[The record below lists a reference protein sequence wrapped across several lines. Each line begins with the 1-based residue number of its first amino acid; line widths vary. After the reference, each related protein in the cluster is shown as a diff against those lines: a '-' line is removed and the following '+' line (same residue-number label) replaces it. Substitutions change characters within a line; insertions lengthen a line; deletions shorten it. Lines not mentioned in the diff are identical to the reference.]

1 MFKKLFIII
10 FLLISSNAFSQNINL
25 LPKPQELKLTGDKF
39 IINTNLSALIQ
50 NKKSDKLINYANEVI
65 RRISTRTGIFLGKEV
80 IFFNS
85 KDYNDKVIIDYK
97 NVVMPQ
103 LDNDESY
110 KININKN
117 NIHIQAQSDIGAMRA
132 LETLYQLVQN
142 DSINYFFPTLEIID
156 NPRFAWRGLMI
167 DVSRHFMPVDVI
179 KRNIN
184 VMALVKMNVLHLHL
198 SDNQSVRVES
208 KIYPQI
214 QEKCSNGE
222 YFTQEQLKE
231 IINYANS
238 KGIRVIPEFDIP
250 WHTTAWFAAFPELA
264 SKEENYTPETD
275 WGVFDPVF
283 NPAIE
288 ETYIFFDK
296 FFGEMASIFN
306 DEYFHIGGD
315 EGTDKHW
322 LSNKQI
328 TDFMKKHN
336 MKDVQSLHNYFN
348 LRILAILKKYNKKM
362 IGWDEILQPEMPK
375 DILIQSWR
383 GYKSLVEAA
392 TNGYNVILSNGY
404 YIDLIQPT
412 DFHYLN
418 DPLPD
423 TSNISDEA
431 KNRILGGEAT
441 MWSEVVTLENVDSRI
456 WPRTA
461 AIAERFWSKSSV
473 KDVNDMYAR
482 LDFISFLA
490 ETVGSAHI
498 KNIDMMIRRLSNN
511 YDSSPLRALL
521 EVVEP
526 LKLYTRHQQ
535 GVKYT
540 TYSPYSRVV
549 DAATPDVKQGRI
561 LRNLIKEF
569 TNKPTIDLANQI
581 KNYTA
586 KYINN
591 NSHFLTLAKNSPIL
605 KEVVPLSNNLYNLC
619 LITNNLIDIKL
630 NNSTLQ
636 NNKREE
642 YLKDIKAAYKS
653 YGQVEIVFVKEVE
666 ELLSSIK

>member
-1 MFKKLFIII
+1 MFKKWFIIF
-10 FLLISSNAFSQNINL
+10 FLILSNSIFSQNLNL
-25 LPKPQELKLTGDKF
+25 LPKPKELNLTGDKF
-39 IINTNLSALIQ
+39 IINTNLSVLIK
-50 NKKSDKLINYANEVI
+50 NKKSEKLIKYTDEVI
-65 RRISTRTGIFLGKEV
+65 RRISTRTGIFLGKDIIYFDTNEL
-80 IFFNS
+80 
-85 KDYNDKVIIDYK
+85 NDKVIIDYQ
-97 NVVMPQ
+97 NVEIPQ
-103 LDNDESY
+103 LGNDESY
-110 KININKN
+110 KLTINKN
-117 NIHIQAQSDIGAMRA
+117 NIIIKAQSDIGAMRA

-142 DSINYFFPTLEIID
+142 DSTNYFFQTLEITD
-156 NPRFAWRGLMI
+156 NPRFTWRGLMI

-208 KIYPQI
+208 KIYPMI

-264 SKEENYTPETD
+264 SKKENYTPETD

-288 ETYIFFDK
+288 ETYIFFDN

-322 LSNKQI
+322 LANKQI
-328 TDFMKKHN
+328 TDFMKKN
-336 MKDVQSLHNYFN
+336 NLKDVQSLHNYFN
-348 LRILAILKKYNKKM
+348 LRILSILSKYNKKM

-375 DILIQSWR
+375 NILIQSWR
-383 GYKSLVEAA
+383 GFKSLVEAA

-418 DPLPD
+418 DPIPD
-423 TSNISDEA
+423 TLNITQET

-441 MWSEVVTLENVDSRI
+441 MWSEVVTLENIDSRI

-461 AIAERFWSKSSV
+461 AIAERFWSDSNV
-473 KDVNDMYAR
+473 KDVNDMYNR
-482 LDFISFLA
+482 LDYISFLA

-511 YDSSPLRALL
+511 NDPTPLKTLL
-521 EVVEP
+521 EVIEP
-526 LKLYTRHQQ
+526 LKLYSRHQQ

-540 TYSPYSRVV
+540 TYSPYSRVI
-549 DAATPDVKQGRI
+549 DAAIPDVKQGRI
-561 LRNLIKEF
+561 LRNLLTEF
-569 TNKPTIDLANQI
+569 IQNPSQDIAIQI
-581 KNYTA
+581 KRYTE
-586 KYINN
+586 KYANN
-591 NSHFLTLAKNSPIL
+591 NNHFLALAKNSPIL
-605 KEVVPLSNNLYNLC
+605 NEVVPLSNNLFNLC
-619 LITNNLIDIKL
+619 TITNNLIDIKL
-630 NNSTLQ
+630 NNYPLANSIRDQ
-636 NNKREE
+636 
-642 YLKDIKAAYKS
+642 YLKEIKAAYKS

-666 ELLSSIK
+666 NLLNSIK